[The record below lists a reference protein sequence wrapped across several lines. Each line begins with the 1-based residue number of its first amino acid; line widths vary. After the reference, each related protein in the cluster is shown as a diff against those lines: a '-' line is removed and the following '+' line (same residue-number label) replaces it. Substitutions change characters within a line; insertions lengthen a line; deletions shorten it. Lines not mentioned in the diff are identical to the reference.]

1 LVYTAHPIPY
11 IDIPMNFLQA
21 DSIQKS
27 FGNRKVLSDVHI
39 QCNEGEIVGLLG
51 RNGSGKSTLMK
62 ILHGS
67 LQADQKYIKVNNEVL
82 LSTEQLSQQIAY
94 LPQDPFIPLH
104 LKCKQIFPY
113 IDEAYLNPTLL
124 QQEDLKIKNLS
135 GGLLRCLEI
144 YFVLSRPCPY
154 LLLDEPFTG
163 CSPILIEELQQKILH
178 ASRQKKGIILS
189 DHLYKEVQKIT
200 QRNYLMK
207 EGILKESS
215 NLDGYAPTF

>member
-1 LVYTAHPIPY
+1 
-11 IDIPMNFLQA
+11 MNLLHA

-27 FGNRKVLSDVHI
+27 FGKRKVLSDVHI
-39 QCNEGEIVGLLG
+39 RCTEGEIVGLLG

-82 LSTEQLSQQIAY
+82 LSSDQLSREIAY

-113 IDEAYLNPTLL
+113 IDAEYLNPTLL
-124 QQEDLKIKNLS
+124 QQENLKIKNLS
-135 GGLLRCLEI
+135 GGMLRCLEI

-163 CSPILIEELQQKILH
+163 CSPILIEELQQKIVLA
-178 ASRQKKGIILS
+178 ASRKKGIILS
-189 DHLYKEVQKIT
+189 DHLFKEVLKIT

-207 EGILKESS
+207 EGILRESS